1 MFKIISLFSAICLS
15 AIITM
20 PARPTKVVDP
30 GFSLIGGDGLPSL
43 IEPPSLSEPISSE
56 EASSYEDYF
65 NCPSVY
71 GPFHVGDPDFNA
83 TFEYRLNIPNQTII
97 ERIRVLNSNNTV
109 VYGASKP
116 SKTYAD
122 NALNSVSFT
131 IPIRDYLTYQG
142 LTLKFEILNK
152 DRILMREYFATF
164 YPVTTPELSYIY
176 LKNNA
181 YQTNSIAFYGDGVTL
196 REGKELFDF
205 RELGDYI
212 DVDYYYRLDL
222 NSLCFDYES
231 VFSLMY
237 SSMNL
242 IFEDRDH
249 LFPYLTHDGSENVS
263 LKLQIYKKDSHYHFK
278 YENKFY
284 INKRTL
290 QVSDSYRQGFVLTSD
305 FYLPINGKKLFNG
318 KTMYLAFN
326 KLGQSEITV
335 SFPLHYSIDKSLV
348 GLCNDG
354 KHCVGGGSR

>member
-1 MFKIISLFSAICLS
+1 MFKIISLFAAICLS

-20 PARPTKVVDP
+20 PERPTKVVTP
-30 GFSLIGGDGLPSL
+30 GFSFIDDFSL
-43 IEPPSLSEPISSE
+43 SIEPPSLSLPLSSE
-56 EASSYEDYF
+56 DTSSYMDYF

-71 GPFHVGDPDFNA
+71 GPFHVGDANFEA
-83 TFEYRLNIPNQTII
+83 TFEYRINIPNQRII
-97 ERIRVLNSNNTV
+97 ERLRVLNQNGTV
-109 VYGASKP
+109 VASSSKASKD
-116 SKTYAD
+116 YVD
-122 NALNSVSFT
+122 NALNTVIFT
-131 IPIRDYLTYQG
+131 VPIRDYLTIKG
-142 LTLKFEILNK
+142 LTLKFEILNSSYS
-152 DRILMREYFATF
+152 ILKCYQASLF
-164 YPVTTPELSYIY
+164 PVVTPDYSYIY
-176 LKNNA
+176 YKNNV
-181 YQTNSIAFYGDGVTL
+181 YETNSIAIYGDGIDM

-212 DVDYYYRLDL
+212 DVDYYYRLDINNL
-222 NSLCFDYES
+222 FFDYES

-237 SSMNL
+237 SSMYL

-249 LFPYLTHDGSENVS
+249 LFPYLSHDDSENVS
-263 LKLQIYKKDSHYHFK
+263 LKLQIYKKDGHYHFK

-290 QVSDSYRQGFVLTSD
+290 QVSDIYRQGFALTSD

-318 KTMYLAFN
+318 KTIYFAFN